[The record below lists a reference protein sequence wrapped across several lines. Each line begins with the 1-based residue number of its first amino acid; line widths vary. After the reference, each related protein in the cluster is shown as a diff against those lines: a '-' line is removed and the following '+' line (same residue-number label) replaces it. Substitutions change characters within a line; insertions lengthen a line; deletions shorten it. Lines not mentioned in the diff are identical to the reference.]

1 MEFATGAM
9 SSLIPKLGE
18 LLLEEYDLQKGLKK
32 GIKDLRDELLI
43 IEAAL
48 VKVSDVPLDQLDSL
62 VKIWANDVRELSYA
76 IEDSLDSFMV
86 RVEGLEPA
94 KPHTFLG
101 YIKKTC
107 KKVTKLKIRRE
118 IASDIKDVKIQARE
132 MKERYDRYKDLT
144 VNTNVRTEI
153 DPRLLDVNTKVSD
166 LVGIEEPMEELMNV
180 LFHQNDVSKNNLK
193 TLSIVGFGGLGKTT
207 LAKAIYDKV
216 YSEFDC
222 GGFVPV
228 GQKPDAK
235 KVLRDILHELDK
247 QKYMNITASQ
257 MDVRQLRDEVR
268 GFLGNKRYAFN
279 SPPDATNYLICDMFQ
294 STFYRIVLCLDAC
307 KYMLHLGGSITLL
320 HTMEPNRSDALF

>member
-101 YIKKTC
+101 FIKKTC

-132 MKERYDRYKDLT
+132 VKERYDRYKDLI
-144 VNTNVRTEI
+144 VSTNARTEI
-153 DPRLLDVNTKVSD
+153 DPRLLDVHTKVSD
-166 LVGIEEPMEELMNV
+166 LVGIKKPMEELMKV
-180 LFHQNDVSKNNLK
+180 LFDQNDVSKNKLK
-193 TLSIVGFGGLGKTT
+193 TVSIVGFGGLGKTT
-207 LAKAIYDKV
+207 LAKAIYDEVSSK
-216 YSEFDC
+216 FDC

-228 GQKPDAK
+228 GQNPDVK
-235 KVLRDILHELDK
+235 KVLRDILHVLDK
-247 QKYMNITASQ
+247 KKYMNITASQ
-257 MDVRQLRDEVR
+257 MDVWQLKDEMR
-268 GFLGNKRYAFN
+268 EFLGDKRYAFN
-279 SPPDATNYLICDMFQ
+279 SPPVATTNYLIICDMCQ
-294 STFYRIVLCLDAC
+294 ATSYRIVF
-307 KYMLHLGGSITLL
+307 SICDK
-320 HTMEPNRSDALF
+320 R